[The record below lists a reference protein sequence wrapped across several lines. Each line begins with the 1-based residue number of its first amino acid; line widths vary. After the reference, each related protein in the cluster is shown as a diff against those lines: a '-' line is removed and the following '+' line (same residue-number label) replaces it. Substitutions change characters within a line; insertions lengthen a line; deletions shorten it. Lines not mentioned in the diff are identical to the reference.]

1 MPTLYKIRDQFNRSS
16 RFVDKAPRARR
27 EAASD
32 PNCIVE
38 PLDYTYQW
46 QLAQMLNEAYLEGE
60 HDVSSR
66 LD

>member
-1 MPTLYKIRDQFNRSS
+1 MPTMYKIRDQFNRSS
-16 RFVDKAPRARR
+16 RFVGKESLARR

-38 PLDYTYQW
+38 PLDYMYKW

-60 HDVSSR
+60 YDVFSR